1 MKQTLG
7 IVRYNFFGFFRNP
20 KVIFTFLLEFV
31 LSFLLTGRIM
41 IVMETYDT
49 PVQAI
54 EPFLWTFGDG
64 TAVLLSSLL
73 LLLLFSDL
81 PKMTPVTPYQ
91 LIRTTKKLNI
101 TQRGLLL
108 YDCASNMLNMRSNI
122 IEEFTGQNK
131 KIIDLAVSTIPSSY
145 LLPGILSAFTCQIPD
160 VYFHSW
166 QSDSLGAVARVLDGS
181 VDLALVGNTFDEPDC
196 CFIPFCKDKLV
207 IATPVNQHYLQ
218 YQQKMDSGT
227 LDFSDFL
234 REPFIMRE
242 TGSGT
247 KKEIDRYLEKR
258 NIPASSLHI
267 VARMNDLE
275 AIRKS
280 VAGGLGISIL
290 SACSAKDLADT
301 HQILMFPLNHESAM
315 LTFYIVYSKNR
326 ILKPHVKQF
335 LKFVPNFY

>member
-1 MKQTLG
+1 MIQINIFILNPADVLIWQIFQTDFYIVLIFQTEFQDIELQDTYHTHNNLFHTG
-7 IVRYNFFGFFRNP
+7 IVLLKNLNR
-20 KVIFTFLLEFV
+20 TFLRNL
-31 LSFLLTGRIM
+31 
-41 IVMETYDT
+41 
-49 PVQAI
+49 
-54 EPFLWTFGDG
+54 
-64 TAVLLSSLL
+64 
-73 LLLLFSDL
+73 
-81 PKMTPVTPYQ
+81 
-91 LIRTTKKLNI
+91 
-101 TQRGLLL
+101 
-108 YDCASNMLNMRSNI
+108 
-122 IEEFTGQNK
+122 
-131 KIIDLAVSTIPSSY
+131 
-145 LLPGILSAFTCQIPD
+145 
-160 VYFHSW
+160 
-166 QSDSLGAVARVLDGS
+166 
-181 VDLALVGNTFDEPDC
+181 GNTFDEPDC

-315 LTFYIVYSKNR
+315 RTFYIVYSKNR

-335 LKFVPNFY
+335 LKFVTNFY